1 MEIPTSN
8 NNLEIETNTLLKKK
22 KKPLWTKEEDE
33 LLLKKGKEYQY
44 KNWKLISSFLP
55 GHSPIQCSARYRRIQ
70 TGIKKGNWK
79 KEEDEKLLKLYKK
92 YGKNWAKISKEMRSR
107 TGKQIRDRF
116 LNSLDET
123 IRKRKFTQKEDKEII
138 KLYKIYGNSWSS
150 IAKHLNGRTGDMVK
164 NRFYSR
170 LNKIINEN
178 DNENFNNNENEN
190 DNKKENETIESY
202 NKIIN
207 QIDNNY
213 FSELKFKD
221 LQINGIDK
229 KNSKFNERYIISNLI
244 MQNQILNNQ
253 IKLMNEFIN
262 KYIVLHKFENQNK
275 NID

>member
-8 NNLEIETNTLLKKK
+8 NNLEIETNTLLNKK

-116 LNSLDET
+116 LNSLDEK
-123 IRKRKFTQKEDKEII
+123 INKRKFTQKEDEEII
-138 KLYKIYGNSWSS
+138 ELYKKYGNCWSS

-164 NRFYSR
+164 NRFHSR
-170 LNKIINEN
+170 LIKIINKNKDDKDNDKDYYNSNDNEKELENNNKIINNIHNN
-178 DNENFNNNENEN
+178 DFCDLNLKDSEIKDFDYYNININEN
-190 DNKKENETIESY
+190 Y
-202 NKIIN
+202 VIN
-207 QIDNNY
+207 
-213 FSELKFKD
+213 
-221 LQINGIDK
+221 
-229 KNSKFNERYIISNLI
+229 NLI
-244 MQNQILNNQ
+244 MQNYFLNNQ
-253 IKLMNEFIN
+253 MKLINDYININFILN
-262 KYIVLHKFENQNK
+262 KFLNQK
-275 NID
+275 